1 LKSNS
6 KLLYKKESLTSISG
20 GGFNEEGIVK
30 GVEFHGGCDG
40 NLQAISRLVEG
51 MKVEEAVDKM
61 RSILCG
67 GKSTS
72 CADQLAVA
80 LEAGLIMVRT

>member
-1 LKSNS
+1 MYSFTTKGVCS
-6 KLLYKKESLTSISG
+6 KEIVYSI
-20 GGFNEEGIVK
+20 EEGIVK

-61 RSILCG
+61 RGIQCG

-80 LEAGLIMVRT
+80 LEAGLRKQAV